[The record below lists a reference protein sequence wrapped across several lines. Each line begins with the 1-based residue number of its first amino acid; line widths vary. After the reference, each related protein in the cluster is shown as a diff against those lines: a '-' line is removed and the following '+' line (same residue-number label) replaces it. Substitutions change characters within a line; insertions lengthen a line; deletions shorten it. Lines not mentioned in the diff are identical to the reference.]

1 MFSLRFSGFQS
12 NDILQISGVPVAK
25 VEAFD
30 PDQGLNSTLT
40 YSIMGGNDRSS
51 FEIQPETG
59 KIKLSLIFT
68 IF

>member
-1 MFSLRFSGFQS
+1 M
-12 NDILQISGVPVAK
+12 AK

-59 KIKLSLIFT
+59 KIQIPLLLYYFLVLFKKCSNF
-68 IF
+68 